1 MSSHIVDC
9 LCGLVNCYSVLRD
22 SIDYETENKH
32 FEVRYL
38 LRWSDECRS
47 RALVMEVHTFV
58 FVICSRRGERIVATK
73 DVENSISSMAML
85 PSLVSKHFEKG
96 SV

>member
-1 MSSHIVDC
+1 
-9 LCGLVNCYSVLRD
+9 
-22 SIDYETENKH
+22 
-32 FEVRYL
+32 
-38 LRWSDECRS
+38 
-47 RALVMEVHTFV
+47 MEVHTFV
-58 FVICSRRGERIVATK
+58 FVICSRRGERMVATK